1 MEKTNYTKEQKKT
14 ILIYCGE
21 LAIFSVVF
29 FTIGLLILLEV
40 IGIKDWKRY
49 VFTYL
54 TLIGGIWPIAD
65 FIWMLASPKHRSH
78 NSMVDKCL
86 LLPVPLALI
95 PFDIWVLTQGIN
107 NVEDVVFRFGIS
119 IPLMY
124 ISIVYLFECV
134 YHYFKPIPMLL
145 EEDEEEKEKENR
157 GEINLLFF
165 INRYLIQPDNDPS
178 QEFPY
183 GFYCLSPYP

>member
-1 MEKTNYTKEQKKT
+1 MEKTSYTKEQKKT
-14 ILIYCGE
+14 ILVYCGE

-29 FTIGLLILLEV
+29 AVISILILLEV

-49 VFTYL
+49 AFTYV

-86 LLPVPLALI
+86 LLPVPLCLI
-95 PFDIWVLTQGIN
+95 PLDIWILVQGVP
-107 NVEDVVFRFGIS
+107 NVENNVFRFGIG
-119 IPLMY
+119 IPLLY
-124 ISIVYLFECV
+124 IAVAYLFECI

-145 EEDEEEKEKENR
+145 EEDEEEKEKKNE
-157 GEINLLFF
+157 EK
-165 INRYLIQPDNDPS
+165 
-178 QEFPY
+178 
-183 GFYCLSPYP
+183 

>member
-1 MEKTNYTKEQKKT
+1 MEKTNYTKEQKKA

-95 PFDIWVLTQGIN
+95 PLDIWVLIQGIN

-124 ISIVYLFECV
+124 ISIVYLLECV

-145 EEDEEEKEKENR
+145 EEDEEEKEKKTE
-157 GEINLLFF
+157 EK
-165 INRYLIQPDNDPS
+165 
-178 QEFPY
+178 
-183 GFYCLSPYP
+183 